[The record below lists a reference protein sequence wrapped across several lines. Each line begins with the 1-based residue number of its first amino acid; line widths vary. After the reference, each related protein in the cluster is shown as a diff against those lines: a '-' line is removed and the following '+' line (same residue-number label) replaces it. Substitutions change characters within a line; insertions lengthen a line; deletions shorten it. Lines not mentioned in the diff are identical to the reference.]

1 MNDGFRMRL
10 TRDFPRYFLLLL
22 VFLGTSALAQE
33 KSSFGF
39 LSELQRLGSSLD
51 QTEQELLPPDQAFKL
66 TVRVQDENTLIA
78 QFTPA
83 KDYYLYR
90 DKVAFKPKETA
101 GGADSGISIENISI
115 PSGTPKSDVTFGQ
128 VEVFHKPF
136 EARIALKRDKLATDK
151 LTLVATYQGCNE
163 PIGVCYAPINKV
175 IELTLP
181 VAKAAAGAV
190 ANAVSSEAVA
200 SGGSGAFPAAKPD
213 STAELF
219 QTSPASPAI
228 ETESL
233 KIERMFESGDFWLI
247 LTGFFGIG
255 LLLSFTPCVF
265 PMFPILSGIIANRGE
280 HITRSRGFILSLAYV
295 MGMAITYAIAGV
307 AAGLSGAMLAA
318 ALQNAWVLGTFALI
332 FITLAFSMFGF
343 YELQLPNFLQSKLSE
358 EAGHLRGGH
367 LTGVFGMGALSALIV
382 GPCVAA
388 PLAGALLYISQTRD
402 VLLGGSALF
411 VMALGMGVPLLL
423 LGASAGA
430 LLPKAGPWMESV
442 KQFFGVLLLGVAI
455 WLISPVIPAVA
466 HMLLWSTLLIVSA
479 IYLHAVDPLKP
490 DASGLRKFLKGV
502 GMIGLL
508 IGVALLIGVLSGSR
522 DILQPLS
529 KIGIARTN
537 AEIDGS
543 SVSESQHL
551 RFQRVK
557 TVAELEQ
564 RIAQSRD
571 KYVMVD
577 FYADWCISCKEM
589 ERFTFTD
596 PKVQSRL
603 KDVVLLQVDV
613 TAGTPADSALLKRF
627 KLFGP
632 PGILFI
638 DRAGRD
644 IPNIR
649 LIGYQDTERFL
660 SILNAVLI

>member
-1 MNDGFRMRL
+1 MKHCPRQEMNNTRL
-10 TRDFPRYFLLLL
+10 PVRLISSVMLLLCL
-22 VFLGTSALAQE
+22 CSMNIFAEERKA
-33 KSSFGF
+33 FDF
-39 LSELQRLGSSLD
+39 LSGLQRLGAGFD
-51 QTEQELLPPDQAFKL
+51 QTEQELLPPDQAFKV
-66 TVRVQDENTLIA
+66 TVRVRDENTLVA
-78 QFTPA
+78 QFEPA

-90 DKVAFKPKETA
+90 DKVAFKSQNAETA
-101 GGADSGISIENISI
+101 VEKISLPQGAV
-115 PSGTPKSDVTFGQ
+115 KSDLTFGQ

-136 EARIALKRDKLATDK
+136 EAIISLKREASSATK

-181 VAKAAAGAV
+181 VAKAAAGVV
-190 ANAVSSEAVA
+190 ANAMSTEAVA
-200 SGGSGAFPAAKPD
+200 AASLPAAKPD
-213 STAELF
+213 ATAELF
-219 QTSPASPAI
+219 QSARESPLI

-233 KIERMFESGDFWLI
+233 KIERMFESGNFWLI

-265 PMFPILSGIIANRGE
+265 PMFPILSGIIAKRGE
-280 HITRSRGFILSLAYV
+280 HITKTRGFILSLAYV
-295 MGMAITYAIAGV
+295 MGMAITYAAAGV
-307 AAGLSGAMLAA
+307 AAGLSGAMLSA

-343 YELQLPNFLQSKLSE
+343 YELQLPTFLQSKLSE
-358 EAGHLRGGH
+358 EAGHLKGGH

-402 VLLGGSALF
+402 VVLGGSALF

-430 LLPKAGPWMESV
+430 LLPKAGPWMEAV

-466 HMLLWSTLLIVSA
+466 HMLLWAILLIISA
-479 IYLHAVDPLKP
+479 IYLHAIDPLRP
-490 DASGLRKFLKGV
+490 DASGFRKFLKGM
-502 GMIGLL
+502 GMIALL
-508 IGVALLIGVLSGSR
+508 VGVALLIGVLSGSR

-529 KIGIARTN
+529 KINISKDNAGGESVART
-537 AEIDGS
+537 
-543 SVSESQHL
+543 QHL
-551 RFQRVK
+551 PFQRVK
-557 TVAELEQ
+557 SIAELEQ
-564 RIAQSRD
+564 HILQSRNR
-571 KYVMVD
+571 YVMLD

-596 PKVQSRL
+596 AKVQSRL

-613 TAGTPADSALLKRF
+613 TAGTPDDTALLKRF

-632 PGILFI
+632 PGILFL
-638 DRAGRD
+638 DREGRE
-644 IPNIR
+644 IPRVR

-660 SILNAVLI
+660 AVLNAVLI

>member
-1 MNDGFRMRL
+1 MNKTGLSVRL
-10 TRDFPRYFLLLL
+10 IQSALLLL
-22 VFLGTSALAQE
+22 CFFSMNIFAEERKA
-33 KSSFGF
+33 FDF
-39 LSELQRLGSSLD
+39 LSGLQQLGVNFD

-66 TVRVQDENTLIA
+66 TVRVRDENTLIA
-78 QFTPA
+78 QFEPA

-90 DKVAFKPKETA
+90 DKVAFKPQNSET
-101 GGADSGISIENISI
+101 SIEKISL
-115 PSGTPKSDVTFGQ
+115 PKGAVKSDLTFGQ

-136 EARIALKRDKLATDK
+136 EAVISLNREASSTSTK

-181 VAKAAAGAV
+181 VAKAAA
-190 ANAVSSEAVA
+190 SAVA
-200 SGGSGAFPAAKPD
+200 SAVSNDAVAATLFSAAKPAPA
-213 STAELF
+213 AELF
-219 QTSPASPAI
+219 QSPEGSPVI

-233 KIERMFESGDFWLI
+233 KIERMFESGNFWLI
-247 LTGFFGIG
+247 LSGFFGIG

-265 PMFPILSGIIANRGE
+265 PMFPILSGIIAKRGE
-280 HITRSRGFILSLAYV
+280 HITKTRGFILSLTYV
-295 MGMAITYAIAGV
+295 MGMAITYAAAGV
-307 AAGLSGAMLAA
+307 AAGLSGAMLSA

-343 YELQLPNFLQSKLSE
+343 YELQFPTFLQSKLSE
-358 EAGHLRGGH
+358 EAGHLKGGH
-367 LTGVFGMGALSALIV
+367 LTSVFGMGALSALIV

-402 VLLGGSALF
+402 VMLGGSALF

-466 HMLLWSTLLIVSA
+466 HMLLWAALLIVSA
-479 IYLHAVDPLKP
+479 IYLHAVDPLRP
-490 DASGLRKFLKGV
+490 DASGFRKFLKGL
-502 GMIGLL
+502 GMIALL
-508 IGVALLIGVLSGSR
+508 TGVALLIGVLSGSR

-529 KIGIARTN
+529 KIGVSN
-537 AEIDGS
+537 VDVSGMK
-543 SVSESQHL
+543 SVAQTGHL
-551 RFQRVK
+551 PFQRIK
-557 TVAELEQ
+557 SVAELEQ
-564 RIAQSRD
+564 HVLQSRS

-603 KDVVLLQVDV
+603 RDVVLLQVDV
-613 TAGTPADSALLKRF
+613 TAGTPDDAALLKRF

-632 PGILFI
+632 PGILFL
-638 DRAGRD
+638 DREGSEIQRV
-644 IPNIR
+644 R

-660 SILNAVLI
+660 EVLNAVLI